1 MFNPNEKGI
10 PITRNPIPPPALSG
24 SGSKGIISASL
35 RGTPFHSGREISCF
49 LQTVSLGILFFMVE
63 LNFLGLNVDK
73 CEMVVYICF
82 YRIPN
87 CILMDI
93 SNKYVITINREIG
106 SGGKTIGKLLAEKLG
121 VPLYDR
127 AHLSTLEDKEGLNV
141 EEIERLKAKKRTW
154 WPDFKRIVE
163 LDGGFA
169 VSIYDNL
176 PNFPVPEKNDTDKKF
191 KTEQEILEGIAD
203 AESCVVVGRCSFV
216 TFKNHPNHIN
226 IWIQSPMQYRVGR
239 VMKKKGITS
248 EKEAEKFIT
257 EVDNLCEDYAMRHTG
272 QSRYNTRNYDLVI
285 SMHDKTEEEAVD
297 LILKYI
303 G

>member
-1 MFNPNEKGI
+1 M
-10 PITRNPIPPPALSG
+10 A
-24 SGSKGIISASL
+24 
-35 RGTPFHSGREISCF
+35 
-49 LQTVSLGILFFMVE
+49 E

-87 CILMDI
+87 CIFMNT
-93 SNKYVITINREIG
+93 SNKFVITINREIG
-106 SGGKTIGKLLAEKLG
+106 SGGKTVGKLLAQKLG

-127 AHLSTLEDKEGLNV
+127 AHLSTLEDKEGLNE
-141 EEIERLKAKKRTW
+141 EEIERLKKKKRTW
-154 WPDFKRIVE
+154 WPDLKKIVE

-169 VSIYDNL
+169 VSIYDDL
-176 PNFPVPEKNDTDKKF
+176 PNFAVPEKNDTDKKF

-216 TFKNHPNHIN
+216 TFKDHPNHIN
-226 IWIQSPMQYRVGR
+226 IWIQSPIDYRIDR
-239 VMKKKGITS
+239 VMKKKGIGS
-248 EKEAEKFIT
+248 KEEARKFIE
-257 EVDNLCEDYAMRHTG
+257 EVDQLCEDYAKRHTG

-285 SMHDKTEEEAVD
+285 SMADKTAEEAVD